1 MKEFRDGLAIGY
13 SSEQKKYQLIDE
25 ELNPVFNLDHMGHS
39 VFYYKNGIL
48 CYHSGSWIN
57 EYDAY
62 TIITQ
67 SGETLMPSRKCRV
80 KRNSFEL
87 LEIDDYQ
94 TDKKVLFDMNNG
106 QFLQLEM
113 SVPMIETENG
123 KKLDF
128 SGLPIQQF
136 ILSNQ
141 TPSLLQE
148 DSGDVKRLLLKPK
161 TNGNSQK

>member
-1 MKEFRDGLAIGY
+1 MTSFLHR
-13 SSEQKKYQLIDE
+13 
-25 ELNPVFNLDHMGHS
+25 
-39 VFYYKNGIL
+39 
-48 CYHSGSWIN
+48 
-57 EYDAY
+57 
-62 TIITQ
+62 
-67 SGETLMPSRKCRV
+67 R

-123 KKLDF
+123 KKPDF